1 MARWKK
7 SDAPDLDRAHALTA
21 GLIDALV
28 CPTDK
33 PQAFL
38 RDTKSIGL
46 KVRVTP
52 AGTKSFVYEVRI
64 SGKPV
69 RRTIGSVLAWSL
81 EQARESANKLR
92 VLIDKGHDPRELEQM
107 AAEVKA
113 LQKRQA
119 EARTLQEAAEA
130 VTVAAAWGRYM
141 EEGKPRGK
149 AAWKPRYRNDLVK
162 MAAPGGEPRKRG
174 GGKMLPGHLHPLM
187 NLRLIDVTPDFVR
200 DWFVIE
206 SKRSPVNAVRALAM
220 LAGFLK
226 WCSTRREWRTMV
238 NRDAARAADLADLL
252 PAKVRRTDALE
263 LDQLKP
269 WFAGTDKLRSRV
281 ARAYLQALVLTGA
294 RREEMAALK
303 WSDVDFA
310 WKKITVADKVG
321 DNRTIPLTPYLGS
334 LLASLPREML
344 DADSPNP
351 YVFASTGKSGHI
363 AEPRAP
369 HADVLA
375 DAGVPHVSI
384 HGLRRTFSLVGEA
397 AGAPA
402 GAIAQVMGH
411 RPSAVAEGYRPRSID
426 ALRPYL
432 ALVETFFLDRA
443 GIVFDADAVA
453 AGGLRLVSSAA

>member
-7 SDAPDLDRAHALTA
+7 SDAPDLARAHALTT

-28 CPTDK
+28 CPDGK
-33 PQAFL
+33 AQAFL
-38 RDTKSIGL
+38 RDSKVVGL

-52 AGTKSFVYEVRI
+52 AGAKSFVYEVRVN
-64 SGKPV
+64 GKPV
-69 RRTIGSVLAWSL
+69 RRTLGTVVAWSL
-81 EQARESANKLR
+81 DKAREAANKYR
-92 VLIDKGHDPRELEQM
+92 VLIDKGHDPRELEDL

-113 LQKRQA
+113 LEKRQA
-119 EARTLQEAAEA
+119 ADRVLQEAAEG
-130 VTVAAAWGRYM
+130 VTLALAWGRYM

-149 AAWKPRYRNDLVK
+149 AAWKPRYRADLLK
-162 MAAPGGEPRKRG
+162 FAAAGGEPRKRG
-174 GGKMLPGHLHPLM
+174 GGVMLPGHLSPLM
-187 NLRLIDVTPDFVR
+187 GVRLIDVKPDLVR

-206 SKRSPVNAVRALAM
+206 SKRAPVQAVRALAM

-226 WCSTRREWRTMV
+226 WCSTRREWRALV
-238 NRDAARAADLADLL
+238 SRDAARAADLADLL
-252 PAKVRRTDALE
+252 PAKKRRTDALE

-303 WSDVDFA
+303 WSDVDFT

-321 DNRTIPLTPYLGS
+321 DHRTIPLTPYLGS
-334 LLASLPREML
+334 LLAGLPREML
-344 DADSPNP
+344 DAETPNP
-351 YVFASTGKSGHI
+351 FVFASTGKTGHI

-369 HADVLA
+369 HADVLT
-375 DAGVPHVSI
+375 DAAIPHVSI

-432 ALVETFFLDRA
+432 ALVEKFILDRA
-443 GIVFDADAVA
+443 GIVFDESVA
-453 AGGLRLVSSAA
+453 TAGGLRRVA